1 MEPQRFA
8 SLTGRARQ
16 WLPSEELEP
25 ESQSVRPS
33 QLRKAVPNEQS
44 SKRALASVGD
54 LVRYKS
60 DRPPAVAR

>member
-16 WLPSEELEP
+16 WLPPEELEP
-25 ESQSVRPS
+25 ESQSPRPS
-33 QLRKAVPNEQS
+33 QLRKANAPELPAA
-44 SKRALASVGD
+44 RPLASVGD

-60 DRPPAVAR
+60 DRPPAIAR